1 MMWCGAHNA
10 VSAQYRYVL
19 HWPMQGEACRLVRDA
34 DSLLV
39 AGGTVNLL
47 APGIGERIQVDTEPQ
62 A

>member
-1 MMWCGAHNA
+1 
-10 VSAQYRYVL
+10 
-19 HWPMQGEACRLVRDA
+19 MQGEACRLVRDA

-47 APGIGERIQVDTEPQ
+47 SPGIGERIQVDTEPQ